1 MLRILPHSRHK
12 TLEILHDCIHTMTK
26 LNSLLLPYYSVIL
39 YFILACD
46 KKHVD
51 PWPLISH
58 HLRWFSDLFWDGLP
72 HWQTS
77 QRLYFQSRCYEALHC
92 VFVFITYR
100 RPRQLLCIPRMLAT
114 TESSHW
120 PNSSQTIGRRTS
132 LPAETEEQTAQWT
145 VSI

>member
-26 LNSLLLPYYSVIL
+26 LNSLLLTLFCVFYISL
-39 YFILACD
+39 WQ
-46 KKHVD
+46 KHVNL
-51 PWPLISH
+51 WPLILH
-58 HLRWFSDLFWDGLP
+58 YLRWFSGLFWDALS

-77 QRLYFQSRCYEALHC
+77 QWLYLRSRCYEALHCPC

-114 TESSHW
+114 AESSHW
-120 PNSSQTIGRRTS
+120 PSSSQTIGRRTS
-132 LPAETEEQTAQWT
+132 LPAEEQTAQWT